1 MSSPKGVFSI
11 MGNTFSL
18 WATFRESNNEAVL
31 GLYYLHLSS
40 DRPFVVVA
48 VAVER
53 QVILDFAEYVS
64 THSDLVIARID
75 GDPTPNALWMGHW
88 THFRIRFADETEI
101 PVAPPAPTQAEKL
114 LTRILNGESPWKSKG
129 KR

>member
-1 MSSPKGVFSI
+1 MSSPKGVFSV

-18 WATFRESNNEAVL
+18 WASFRQSNNEAVL
-31 GLYYLHLSS
+31 GLYYLQLS

-53 QVILDFAEYVS
+53 QVILDFANYVS
-64 THSDLVIARID
+64 ANSDLVIAQID

-88 THFRIRFADETEI
+88 THFRIRFADETET
-101 PVAPPAPTQAEKL
+101 PVAPTSPTQPEKFL
-114 LTRILNGESPWKSKG
+114 KRILSGEMPT
-129 KR
+129 KRRDKR

>member
-1 MSSPKGVFSI
+1 

-18 WATFRESNNEAVL
+18 WASFRQSNNEAVL
-31 GLYYLHLSS
+31 GLYYLQLS

-53 QVILDFAEYVS
+53 QVILDFANYVS
-64 THSDLVIARID
+64 ANSDLVIAQID
-75 GDPTPNALWMGHW
+75 GDPTPNALWVGHW

-101 PVAPPAPTQAEKL
+101 PVAPPSPTRAEKFL
-114 LTRILNGESPWKSKG
+114 KQILSGEMPTKHRD

>member
-1 MSSPKGVFSI
+1 MSSPKGVFSV

-18 WATFRESNNEAVL
+18 WASFRQSNDEAVL
-31 GLYYLHLSS
+31 GLYYLQLS

-53 QVILDFAEYVS
+53 QVILDFANYVS
-64 THSDLVIARID
+64 ANSDLVIAQID

-101 PVAPPAPTQAEKL
+101 PVAPPSPTQPEKFL
-114 LTRILNGESPWKSKG
+114 KRILSGEMPT
-129 KR
+129 KRRDKQ

>member
-1 MSSPKGVFSI
+1 

-18 WATFRESNNEAVL
+18 WASFRQGNNEAVL
-31 GLYYLHLSS
+31 GLYYLQLS

-53 QVILDFAEYVS
+53 QVILDFANYVS
-64 THSDLVIARID
+64 ANSDLVIAQID

-88 THFRIRFADETEI
+88 THFRIRFADATEL
-101 PVAPPAPTQAEKL
+101 PVAPPSPTQAERY
-114 LTRILNGESPWKSKG
+114 LTRILNGEMPLNRKQ

>member
-1 MSSPKGVFSI
+1 MSSPKGVFSV

-18 WATFRESNNEAVL
+18 WASFRQSNNEAVL
-31 GLYYLHLSS
+31 GLYYLQLS

-53 QVILDFAEYVS
+53 QVILDFANYVS
-64 THSDLVIARID
+64 ANSDLVIAQID
-75 GDPTPNALWMGHW
+75 GDPTPNALWVGHW

-101 PVAPPAPTQAEKL
+101 PVAPPSPTRAEKFL
-114 LTRILNGESPWKSKG
+114 KQILSGEMPTKHRD

>member
-1 MSSPKGVFSI
+1 MSSPKGVFSV

-18 WATFRESNNEAVL
+18 WATFREINNQPVL
-31 GLYYLHLSS
+31 GLYYLHLS
-40 DRPFVVVA
+40 DRPFLEVA

-53 QVILDFAEYVS
+53 EVILEFAKYVLAN
-64 THSDLVIARID
+64 SDLVIAQID

-101 PVAPPAPTQAEKL
+101 PVAPPTPTQAEKFL
-114 LTRILNGESPWKSKG
+114 NRILNGESPWKSKG

>member
-1 MSSPKGVFSI
+1 

-18 WATFRESNNEAVL
+18 WASFRQGNNEAVL
-31 GLYYLHLSS
+31 GLYYLQLS

-53 QVILDFAEYVS
+53 QVILDFANYVS
-64 THSDLVIARID
+64 ANSDLVIAQID

-88 THFRIRFADETEI
+88 THFRIRFADATEL
-101 PVAPPAPTQAEKL
+101 PVAPPAPTQAEKY
-114 LTRILNGESPWKSKG
+114 LTRILNGEMPLNRKQ

>member
-1 MSSPKGVFSI
+1 MSSPKGVFSV

-18 WATFRESNNEAVL
+18 WASFRQSNNEVVL
-31 GLYYLHLSS
+31 GLYYLQLSE
-40 DRPFVVVA
+40 RPFVVVA

-53 QVILDFAEYVS
+53 QVILDFANYVS
-64 THSDLVIARID
+64 ANSDLVIAQID

-101 PVAPPAPTQAEKL
+101 PVAPPSPTQPEKFL
-114 LTRILNGESPWKSKG
+114 KRILSGEMPT
-129 KR
+129 KRRDKR

>member
-18 WATFRESNNEAVL
+18 WATFRESKNQPVL
-31 GLYYLHLSS
+31 GLNYLHLS
-40 DRPFVVVA
+40 DRPSVVVA

-53 QVILDFAEYVS
+53 EAIIEFAEYVS
-64 THSDLVIARID
+64 THSDLVISRID
-75 GDPTPNALWMGHW
+75 GDPQPNALWMGHW
-88 THFRIRFADETEI
+88 THFRIRLVDETEI
-101 PVAPPAPTQAEKL
+101 PVAPPAPTQAEKF

>member
-1 MSSPKGVFSI
+1 MSSPKGVFSV

-18 WATFRESNNEAVL
+18 WASFRLSNNEPVL
-31 GLYYLHLSS
+31 GLYYLQLS

-48 VAVER
+48 AAVER
-53 QVILDFAEYVS
+53 QVILDFANYVS
-64 THSDLVIARID
+64 ANSDLVIAQID

-101 PVAPPAPTQAEKL
+101 PVAPPSPTQPEKYL
-114 LTRILNGESPWKSKG
+114 KRILSGEMPV
-129 KR
+129 KRRDKR